1 MKRTLTILVS
11 ILLLLLSVGCEA
23 REEVQYPPEEIV
35 ENAEANLTEEPVVE
49 ANYESVEV
57 CEEMPVFSSV
67 EEMTEAV
74 RTARREKGSSA
85 LAQSGGVAEL
95 AVFYTPENEMEGFK
109 LLNIEVTPDRIFY
122 RYIPDEED
130 SVFSYD
136 TGIMVKV
143 FRGRE
148 YTMSSICNQL
158 GAMPD
163 EDGFAYVPDRAE
175 MYFTQDQTV
184 ISVRVPEHMNNYDT
198 LLSLCEMEKIEI
210 PWSEGEGETGEN
222 EPAMPQFSS
231 VDELVSA
238 VQAER
243 ASTLKSALAQS
254 GELESLSYLYAPSN
268 IIAGYFLYHIEVTP
282 DYVILNMPHEEAVEP
297 YVEWECVIFTQYRK
311 EEVTLHSICDR
322 YGLTPNEDGW
332 AYDNESRQVFYEL
345 DGTVISIQ
353 VPEYMN
359 DYDTIYG
366 LCEMEKIEIP

>member
-1 MKRTLTILVS
+1 MKRTITILVS
-11 ILLLLLSVGCEA
+11 ILILLLFVGCET
-23 REEVQYPPEEIV
+23 REEVQQPPEEIV
-35 ENAEANLTEEPVVE
+35 EHAEANITEEPKVE

-57 CEEMPVFSSV
+57 CEEMPIFSSV
-67 EEMTEAV
+67 EELTAAV
-74 RTARREKGSSA
+74 RTAREEKGSDA

-95 AVFYTPENEMEGFK
+95 AAFYTPANEREGFE
-109 LLNIEVTPDRIFY
+109 LLNIEVTPERIFY
-122 RYIPDEED
+122 RYSPVEEGD
-130 SVFSYD
+130 YFSYA

-184 ISVRVPEHMNNYDT
+184 ISVRVPEHMNDYDT
-198 LLSLCEMEKIEI
+198 LRSLCQMEKIEI
-210 PWSEGEGETGEN
+210 PWAEGEGETDEN
-222 EPAMPQFSS
+222 EPEMPQYSS
-231 VDELVSA
+231 VDELISA

-254 GELESLSYLYAPSN
+254 GELESLSYLYVPSN
-268 IIAGYFLYHIEVTP
+268 IIAGYFLHHIEVTP
-282 DYVILNMPHEEAVEP
+282 DYVILNMPHEEGVEP
-297 YVEWECVIFTQYRK
+297 YVEQECVIFTQYRK
-311 EEVTLHSICDR
+311 EDVTLHSVCDQ
-322 YGLTPNEDGW
+322 YGLTLNEDGW
-332 AYDNESRQVFYEL
+332 AYDKDNRRVFYEL

-353 VPEYMN
+353 VPEYMS

-366 LCEMEKIEIP
+366 LCGMEKIEIP